1 MIMMVDMIIKYKD
14 NLMDELKLKNE
25 RQIMNMGLGICLGAF
40 VYGYDAVCLTELA
53 HLMRQ

>member
-1 MIMMVDMIIKYKD
+1 MIVDMIIKYKD